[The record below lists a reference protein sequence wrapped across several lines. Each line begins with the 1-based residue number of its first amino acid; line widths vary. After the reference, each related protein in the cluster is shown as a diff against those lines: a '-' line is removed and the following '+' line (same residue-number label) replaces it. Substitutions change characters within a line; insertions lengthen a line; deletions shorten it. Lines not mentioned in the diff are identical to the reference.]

1 MDQHDA
7 GLSATPFMT
16 ATEAAEFLN
25 MPMATLYGLT
35 SRREIP
41 HFKRGRV
48 LLFDRAELDAWMRQ
62 MSVPVKPLRENIPL
76 GAY

>member
-7 GLSATPFMT
+7 GLPDTKYLTAKEATK
-16 ATEAAEFLN
+16 FLN
-25 MPMATLYGLT
+25 MPIATLYGLT

-41 HFKRGRV
+41 HFKRGSV